1 LLHAKTAV
9 IDGIWSTVGSS
20 NLDYRSVLHND
31 EINAIILGSE
41 FAAEMESQF
50 EKDTSDA
57 EEILLSEW
65 KNRSLRHKIG
75 EALSWAIEYWL

>member
-9 IDGIWSTVGSS
+9 IDGIGSTVGSC
-20 NLDYRSVLHND
+20 NLDYRSFLHND
-31 EINAIILGSE
+31 EINAIILGGE
-41 FAAEMESQF
+41 FAEEMELQF
-50 EKDTSDA
+50 KRDVAEA

-65 KNRSLRHKIG
+65 TNRSLSSKIS